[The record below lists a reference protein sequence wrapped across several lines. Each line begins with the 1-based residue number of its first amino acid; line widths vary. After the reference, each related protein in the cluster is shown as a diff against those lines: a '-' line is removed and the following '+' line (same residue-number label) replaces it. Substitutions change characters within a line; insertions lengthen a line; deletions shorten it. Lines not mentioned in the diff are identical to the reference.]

1 MTRDELERE
10 LLAQPVRSLQYM
22 LRRLSLQYPFLPEI
36 VADGVF
42 GERTL
47 EAVMLFQRELH
58 PPVTGMVDEE
68 TWNDIRER
76 WILLERK
83 LAEPRPVRLFPDRKP
98 GSIQEMSRSS

>member
-42 GERTL
+42 GERTHDVPHPHHSASL
-47 EAVMLFQRELH
+47 SRHPKPAPDASLREHLRC
-58 PPVTGMVDEE
+58 PEYA
-68 TWNDIRER
+68 R
-76 WILLERK
+76 
-83 LAEPRPVRLFPDRKP
+83 
-98 GSIQEMSRSS
+98 